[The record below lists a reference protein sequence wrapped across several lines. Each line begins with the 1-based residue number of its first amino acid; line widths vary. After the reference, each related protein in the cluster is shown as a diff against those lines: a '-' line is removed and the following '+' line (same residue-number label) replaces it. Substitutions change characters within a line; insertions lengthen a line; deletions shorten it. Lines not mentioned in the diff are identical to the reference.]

1 MSERPLP
8 NESKLPL
15 RDRTRG
21 AIRTHLGRKRAGG
34 RTRLAD
40 ETLTGVRE
48 LAQMRRSEQERAFDR
63 MHTQFRAIFEASDD
77 KTAAGFDRALDAA
90 GESLV
95 ASGAFSPET
104 AQLLRRFLR
113 RDLLQKDHPSMTFR
127 SHDITSAGTLAC
139 EGCGWTVIADRSTV
153 LPACP
158 QCGDSSFR
166 KSD

>member
-1 MSERPLP
+1 MSQRPAPNDPQLP
-8 NESKLPL
+8 Q

-21 AIRTHLGRKRAGG
+21 AIRTHLGRKRSNG
-34 RTRLAD
+34 RSRLAE
-40 ETLTGVRE
+40 ETLLGVRD

-63 MHTQFRAIFEASDD
+63 MLVQFRAIFDASGD
-77 KTAAGFDRALDAA
+77 KTAAAFDRALDAA

-95 ASGAFSPET
+95 ASGAFSLET
-104 AQLLRRFLR
+104 AKLLRQFLR

-158 QCGDSSFR
+158 QCGDSSYR